1 MVFGFRNP
9 ADVVKGR
16 IDAKVNRK
24 MYDAQVGARR
34 AVEGK
39 ARGAV
44 SKAKGKPKPAAP
56 AAKKKKAK
64 KAKMGWWPFGEKE
77 DESGG
82 PACPNCNAEVDP
94 TWAACPYCQTQL
106 GAASSAPAMVPNV
119 GNPGPVGP
127 NMAAP
132 ASNRTMAIDLDQLAA
147 PKKSVR
153 GWLVVIEGQQKGTD
167 FRLYGGVN
175 RLGAGAD
182 NDIVVTDEYLSANH
196 AEIRIDDNAYEF
208 IDHGS
213 TNGSFVNDRRVSK
226 EEVIDNDR
234 IRLGRTEFR
243 IKTLLEY

>member
-1 MVFGFRNP
+1 MFGFRNP
-9 ADVVKGR
+9 LDVAKGR
-16 IDAKVNRK
+16 VDAKINRK
-24 MYDAQVGARR
+24 IYDAQVGARR
-34 AVEGK
+34 KVEGGARK
-39 ARGAV
+39 AAGKV
-44 SKAKGKPKPAAP
+44 TGKAKGGAPK
-56 AAKKKKAK
+56 AKKPKAK
-64 KAKMGWWPFGEKE
+64 KAKMGWWPFGGD
-77 DESGG
+77 DEEAVDS
-82 PACPNCNAEVDP
+82 PACPSCNAEVDP
-94 TWAACPYCQTQL
+94 NWAACPYCQTQL
-106 GAASSAPAMVPNV
+106 GAGGAPVPNM
-119 GNPGPVGP
+119 GPGPIGP
-127 NMAAP
+127 DVPAP

-167 FRLYGGVN
+167 FRLYGGLN

-196 AEIRIDDNAYEF
+196 AEIRIEDNAYTF